1 MLSSA
6 IIVVVVGTMVG
17 VEFAVAVFV
26 EPIFNRLPL
35 EAGIAARSDGARVL
49 GRVMPFWYVASLIL
63 VVGWSLFTWGQPAS
77 TPTLI
82 SAILLAVSVV
92 LSILFLVPINSR
104 IKRWSAGEVPDDWRE
119 QMRRWNR
126 LHYLRVAI
134 LIAAFVLAAVA
145 LTMV

>member
-63 VVGWSLFTWGQPAS
+63 VVGWSLFTWGQPPS

-104 IKRWSAGEVPDDWRE
+104 IRRWSAGEVPDDWRE

-134 LIAAFVLAAVA
+134 LIAALVLAAVA